1 MSLQENLDAIQ
12 AASKSR
18 VPPETQAIMQRSID
32 DLRASGILGRILK
45 AGDRAPAFTL
55 PATAG
60 QPVSSD
66 ALLARGPMVVS
77 FFRGRW

>member
-1 MSLQENLDAIQ
+1 MSLQEKLDAIQ

-18 VPPETQAIMQRSID
+18 VPPEAQAIMQRSID
-32 DLRASGILGRILK
+32 DLRASGILGRTLK
-45 AGDRAPAFTL
+45 AGNRAPAFIL
-55 PATAG
+55 PNAAG
-60 QPVSSD
+60 QAISSE